1 MSDEKTCG
9 GIRYGENLIGVDL
22 PEPVAVVM
30 SYEGLKTFRH
40 TRRRAGVARNC
51 TGNPSMVRVKVAGQQ
66 QYQTAARCFWRLAP

>member
-30 SYEGLKTFRH
+30 SDEGLKRFRH
-40 TRRRAGVARNC
+40 PAG
-51 TGNPSMVRVKVAGQQ
+51 
-66 QYQTAARCFWRLAP
+66 APV